1 MKVMVVDD
9 NEDVR
14 VLFGTQLTSMGAT
27 PILCT
32 DGLEAIEQ
40 YRLHTPDAVFMDIA
54 MPDMDG
60 LQATERIRLI
70 DQGACVYI
78 VTAYSDDMLRRAARA
93 AGAKGYYLKDNL
105 DSLFAQIRR
114 KVNAR
119 HLT

>member
-9 NEDVR
+9 NEDIR
-14 VLFGTQLTSMGAT
+14 ALFSTQLMSIGAT
-27 PILCT
+27 PILCN
-32 DGLEAIEQ
+32 DGLQAIEQ
-40 YRLHTPDAVFMDIA
+40 YRLQAPDAVFMDIA

-60 LQATERIRLI
+60 LQATERIRLM

-93 AGAKGYYLKDNL
+93 AGAKGYYLKENL

-114 KVNAR
+114 QVNAR
-119 HLT
+119 HLS